1 MKNLFL
7 VDEAIAKALNP
18 SAKFIES
25 IDASIVLAKGKNS
38 KASVRGAFI
47 LPNSTGKVKSTVAV
61 IVDAA
66 DLAAAQDFGA
76 DILGSSELIDTI
88 AKDRKLEANFC
99 LCTSEMVPKVAKVAR
114 ILASSDL
121 MPSVKS
127 GTVISI
133 KDMPN
138 VIQSIKRGSFVK
150 YKSDKGG
157 VLNIKI
163 GDRSSSVECIK
174 QNLSSLLNYIVN
186 EKMQADSA
194 TAIAS
199 IFSSVY
205 LNSTMGKSFPIDFM
219 SLLKGKR

>member
-1 MKNLFL
+1 
-7 VDEAIAKALNP
+7 
-18 SAKFIES
+18 
-25 IDASIVLAKGKNS
+25 
-38 KASVRGAFI
+38 
-47 LPNSTGKVKSTVAV
+47 
-61 IVDAA
+61 
-66 DLAAAQDFGA
+66 
-76 DILGSSELIDTI
+76 
-88 AKDRKLEANFC
+88 
-99 LCTSEMVPKVAKVAR
+99 MVPKVAKVAR